1 MLSSRGKL
9 LACAANT
16 SGPISAPQHLSA
28 SGLVQVILRV
38 GDSGVSAA
46 RDFSLNLVATGNRSQ
61 GWLASIR
68 RVDAILNAPRLCDLR
83 WKIARSLEYTG
94 LAQCRRSQSPFTTQT
109 TIGCISSFHDG
120 SIRPFLRLATM
131 AGSVRAFHI

>member
-16 SGPISAPQHLSA
+16 SGPISAPQHLSS
-28 SGLVQVILRV
+28 SGLARVILRV
-38 GDSGVSAA
+38 GDSAGVSAA

-68 RVDAILNAPRLCDLR
+68 RVDAILSAPRLCDLR
-83 WKIARSLEYTG
+83 WKIARSPEHTG

-109 TIGCISSFHDG
+109 TIGYI
-120 SIRPFLRLATM
+120 
-131 AGSVRAFHI
+131 

>member
-16 SGPISAPQHLSA
+16 SGPISAPQHLSP
-28 SGLVQVILRV
+28 SGLARVVLRV
-38 GDSGVSAA
+38 GNSGVSAA

-68 RVDAILNAPRLCDLR
+68 RVDTVPSAHAC
-83 WKIARSLEYTG
+83 
-94 LAQCRRSQSPFTTQT
+94 
-109 TIGCISSFHDG
+109 
-120 SIRPFLRLATM
+120 AT
-131 AGSVRAFHI
+131 